1 MESFGAPGVKDEYVV
16 VIKERNGTS
25 FEIQRI
31 VSAGGRAEKEKL
43 VLACCGVDAS
53 LMEYREIHGFL
64 RDNREAVTVSYV
76 DKNDLLRLILST
88 GVFSGTEKPGTC
100 GGHHQ

>member
-1 MESFGAPGVKDEYVV
+1 MV
-16 VIKERNGTS
+16 
-25 FEIQRI
+25 
-31 VSAGGRAEKEKL
+31 
-43 VLACCGVDAS
+43 
-53 LMEYREIHGFL
+53 FL

-100 GGHHQ
+100 GGHHQEPAEFVGVGIICGME

>member
-1 MESFGAPGVKDEYVV
+1 MV
-16 VIKERNGTS
+16 
-25 FEIQRI
+25 
-31 VSAGGRAEKEKL
+31 
-43 VLACCGVDAS
+43 
-53 LMEYREIHGFL
+53 FL

-76 DKNDLLRLILST
+76 DKNELLRLILST